1 MKNGKPNVPMIVLIS
16 LLSLA
21 LVFSAVK
28 LFQIQTS
35 LSSMN
40 AAAQGL
46 DAASTA
52 ISEITDKLNRQN

>member
-1 MKNGKPNVPMIVLIS
+1 MIVLIS